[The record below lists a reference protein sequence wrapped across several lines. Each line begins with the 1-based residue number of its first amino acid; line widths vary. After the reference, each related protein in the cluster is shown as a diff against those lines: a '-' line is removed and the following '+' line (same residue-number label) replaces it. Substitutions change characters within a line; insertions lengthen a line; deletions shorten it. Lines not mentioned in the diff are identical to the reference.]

1 MESCLGE
8 GLGLTV
14 HAEEFI
20 KIGLVHGLCAELSID
35 LSFLLGLQLILPAFL
50 SLVTKF
56 SSSSLS
62 RLCQLSSLELLGSI
76 TIAFVNL
83 CLVFCA
89 LSCLHFLYML

>member
-8 GLGLTV
+8 GLGLAV

-50 SLVTKF
+50 SLVTKC

-62 RLCQLSSLELLGSI
+62 RLCQLSSLELLGSV

>member
-1 MESCLGE
+1 MKSCLGE
-8 GLGLTV
+8 GLGLAV

-50 SLVTKF
+50 SLVTKC
-56 SSSSLS
+56 SSSLS